1 MRSQYR
7 VRSQLGGNVILSTQ
21 FNLDDYFA
29 SLMYQIFG
37 EMATTKEIIVNK
49 RRNDLKLFIEF

>member
-1 MRSQYR
+1 MRSLCR
-7 VRSQLGGNVILSTQ
+7 VRSQLGGDVILSTQ

-37 EMATTKEIIVNK
+37 EMATTKEVIVNK
-49 RRNDLKLFIEF
+49 RQNDLKFFIEY